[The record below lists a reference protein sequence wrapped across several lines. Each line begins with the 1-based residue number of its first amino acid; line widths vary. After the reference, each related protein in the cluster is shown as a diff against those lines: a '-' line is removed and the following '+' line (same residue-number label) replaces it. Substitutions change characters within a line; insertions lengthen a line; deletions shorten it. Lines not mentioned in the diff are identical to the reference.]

1 MLKKLTKQQIIII
14 LGSFL
19 LLIAVIVGVIIYQNS
34 LATLNIL
41 VAPASS
47 KITINNKTYSNGE
60 YKLPAGDY
68 KAKIEKDGFY
78 SKEVDLKLNSGELS
92 KLYIYLDQTDGS
104 YSWYLKHPDDDM
116 LRTEIGDYEAD
127 NEAKEY
133 TKKYPITQI
142 LPLVYA
148 HYDEEYNYTEYQV
161 DGGSFEECKQDFCLK
176 ITDTTGGNEENAKNL
191 IKENGYNPEDFEII
205 YEYVPIEELE

>member
-1 MLKKLTKQQIIII
+1 MFKTITKQQKIAIIISLFLI
-14 LGSFL
+14 L
-19 LLIAVIVGVIIYQNS
+19 IILTGIILYRKS

-68 KAKIEKDGFY
+68 EAKIEKDGFY
-78 SKEVDLKLNSGELS
+78 NKTVNLKLESGKSS

-116 LRTEIGDYEAD
+116 LRTEIGDFEVD

-133 TKKYPITQI
+133 TKNHPITQI
-142 LPLVYA
+142 LPLIYA
-148 HYDEEYNYTEYQV
+148 HYDEEYNYTKYRV

-176 ITDTTGGNEENAKNL
+176 ITDTTGGNEENAKKL

-205 YEYVPIEELE
+205 YEFVPIEELE